1 MVSRK
6 SSKGGGGGGP
16 QILKVIKESMKLN
29 WNFLSSG
36 ECCSDQITLRKGCL
50 I

>member
-6 SSKGGGGGGP
+6 SSKGGGVGP
-16 QILKVIKESMKLN
+16 QILKVVKESMKLN

-36 ECCSDQITLRKGCL
+36 EWCSDQITLGRGCL